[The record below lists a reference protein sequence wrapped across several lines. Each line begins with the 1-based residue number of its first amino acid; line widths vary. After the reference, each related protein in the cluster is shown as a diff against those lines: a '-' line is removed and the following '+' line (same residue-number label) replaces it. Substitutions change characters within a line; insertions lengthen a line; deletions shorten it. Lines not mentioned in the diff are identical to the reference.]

1 MSQKKKAQI
10 VTIAVLACVVG
21 AVIVKRWR
29 PAIAERPATTA
40 ETMPQDVIYAMLDA
54 ARDGDVGKYLTSYT
68 GQMETYA
75 MLDAAGDDDVGKYLA
90 SYTGQ
95 METSLQ
101 QAVAESPD
109 FSKYLKDSNAAI
121 KGVAIAEPQPI
132 SDREV
137 KARVEY
143 VFQDRNEVQF
153 MFLEKTPRGWR
164 IARVDSAERIKTLV
178 PYGTPVQ

>member
-54 ARDGDVGKYLTSYT
+54 ARDG
-68 GQMETYA
+68 
-75 MLDAAGDDDVGKYLA
+75 DVGKYLA

>member
-68 GQMETYA
+68 GQMET
-75 MLDAAGDDDVGKYLA
+75 
-90 SYTGQ
+90 
-95 METSLQ
+95 SLQ

-109 FSKYLKDSNAAI
+109 F
-121 KGVAIAEPQPI
+121 
-132 SDREV
+132 R
-137 KARVEY
+137 
-143 VFQDRNEVQF
+143 
-153 MFLEKTPRGWR
+153 KTPRGWR